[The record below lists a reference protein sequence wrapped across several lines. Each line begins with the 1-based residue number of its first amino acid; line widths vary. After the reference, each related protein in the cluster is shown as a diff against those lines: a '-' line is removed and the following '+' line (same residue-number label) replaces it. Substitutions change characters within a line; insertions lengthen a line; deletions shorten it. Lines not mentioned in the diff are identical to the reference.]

1 MWLFHSQCTSKT
13 RLVGKTVVI
22 TGANTGIGKE
32 TARDLYRRGA
42 KVILACRNIEKAYDA
57 LEDIKNNP
65 PSRPDREQF
74 RGNPGELAIYQLDLS
89 SLTSIRECAKNLLA
103 KESAIHL
110 LINNAGILTTKQERT
125 EDGFELQLQTNYI
138 VGAIH
143 DDLNLEN
150 SYNPI
155 RAYMQSKLANILFTR
170 ELVRQL
176 KETNIEGIN
185 VYSLH
190 PGVITTELTRH
201 FENAFSIVRYLYA
214 IAGYLKQPFIKNPE
228 QGAQTTI
235 YCSIDETAA
244 YETGLY
250 YKKKFKMWT
259 YNRPCTSDARLDN
272 KIAVIT
278 GANSGIGKETARD
291 FYRRVG
297 NIHFADMNLERS
309 WKMITPFKAYTQ
321 SKLANILFTKEL
333 ARRLKYK
340 KTANETGLYYME
352 CRVSNPLSK
361 AKDDQAAENLWD
373 HTCRLLSLKH
383 DENFVAFLENVSRQL
398 STPNSTLL

>member
-138 VGAIH
+138 GPFLLTLLLLPKIQSSTPGCRIVNVSSIMHTFGAIH

-250 YKKKFKMWT
+250 YKQ
-259 YNRPCTSDARLDN
+259 A
-272 KIAVIT
+272 
-278 GANSGIGKETARD
+278 
-291 FYRRVG
+291 
-297 NIHFADMNLERS
+297 
-309 WKMITPFKAYTQ
+309 Q
-321 SKLANILFTKEL
+321 
-333 ARRLKYK
+333 
-340 KTANETGLYYME
+340 
-352 CRVSNPLSK
+352 
-361 AKDDQAAENLWD
+361 DDQMAKNLWNR
-373 HTCRLLSLKH
+373 TCLLLGLKP
-383 DENFVAFLENVSRQL
+383 DQDLATLLKDVSRL
-398 STPNSTLL
+398 IAE

>member
-138 VGAIH
+138 GPFLLTLLLLPKIQSSTPGCRIVNVSSIMHTFGAIH

-250 YKKKFKMWT
+250 YKE
-259 YNRPCTSDARLDN
+259 CGVA
-272 KIAVIT
+272 
-278 GANSGIGKETARD
+278 
-291 FYRRVG
+291 
-297 NIHFADMNLERS
+297 
-309 WKMITPFKAYTQ
+309 TPTRQAQ
-321 SKLANILFTKEL
+321 
-333 ARRLKYK
+333 
-340 KTANETGLYYME
+340 
-352 CRVSNPLSK
+352 
-361 AKDDQAAENLWD
+361 DDQMAKNLWNR
-373 HTCRLLSLKH
+373 TCLLLGLKP
-383 DENFVAFLENVSRQL
+383 DQDLATLLKDVSRL
-398 STPNSTLL
+398 IAE